1 MGRFFIPWIFG
12 ALSAWL
18 PTSPPFYTDYQHII
32 DYLLVCIFDI
42 LFSARYLFFG
52 QTGNNMKSPSGFI
65 WQLIHSMGSNE
76 KLFFKRNFIP
86 VKGKGEQLY
95 LRLFNAIAAQKV
107 YDEAI
112 LLEKFKPGL
121 NKKNIAFQKNY
132 LQKQICEALVQYEGI
147 KEPEQDLYASIQL
160 IRIYRKKG
168 LYEEAFAIW
177 KKAVIMARKREAF
190 ALLNLLKTEFEKMV
204 IFSPPHAD
212 HDELLSIFKQNV
224 ITYAE
229 YADMITLRDIY
240 TETLLLKKKTH
251 LGQDKEGLENIH
263 KLLAR
268 VNSTDTH
275 SQGQSFW
282 FRHYY
287 TMSKATLLYLLNDTG
302 SSLSMLKELFTA
314 WKKQEGFIRTHGEFY
329 IELLYM
335 INYAGILHGS
345 YQYVTDAFNDPVND
359 LIKEN
364 AQRAYF
370 EAIRYLALNK
380 IYNKTARYEE
390 VKKLLLLMKA
400 RYKTWEPSLNE
411 DINSTLN
418 FSLGVG
424 SFVLDQFDDALF
436 FTKRGIS
443 AFPEGTREEHISVG
457 QLLLLLI
464 TYNINNSRLFD
475 AQYRVT
481 YQYFYKRKKK
491 QVFESTLVQCLHRSF
506 YMTDNKKKTEEFRK
520 ALAILETGDKNLVQQ
535 RAFAIFNFHGW
546 LSSKVQRLSYRQY
559 VEKKVKAGVD
569 EPF

>member
-1 MGRFFIPWIFG
+1 
-12 ALSAWL
+12 
-18 PTSPPFYTDYQHII
+18 
-32 DYLLVCIFDI
+32 
-42 LFSARYLFFG
+42 
-52 QTGNNMKSPSGFI
+52 MKSPSGFI

-86 VKGKGEQLY
+86 ANGKGEQLY
-95 LRLFNAIAAQKV
+95 IRLFNAIAAQKQ
-107 YDEAI
+107 YNETA

-177 KKAVIMARKREAF
+177 KKAVTMARKGEAF

-204 IFSPPHAD
+204 IFSPPNSD

-229 YADMITLRDIY
+229 YTSMITLRDIY

-251 LGQDKEGLENIH
+251 LGQDKDGLETIH

-268 VNSTDTH
+268 VNSTETLN
-275 SQGQSFW
+275 GQSFW

-287 TMSKATLLYLLNDTG
+287 FMSKATLLYLLNDTAG
-302 SSLSMLKELFTA
+302 SLLLLKELFTG

-345 YQYVTDAFNDPVND
+345 YKYVTDVFNDPVNEQ
-359 LIKEN
+359 ITEH

-370 EAIRYLALNK
+370 ESIRYLALNK
-380 IYNKTARYEE
+380 IYNKTARYDE
-390 VKKLLLLMKA
+390 VKKLLSLMKA
-400 RYKTWEPSLNE
+400 KYKTWEPSLNQ

-418 FSLGVG
+418 FSMGVG
-424 SFVLDQFDDALF
+424 CFVLDQFDDSLF
-436 FTKRGIS
+436 FTKRAIS
-443 AFPEGTREEHISVG
+443 AFPEGTREEHVSVG

-464 TYNINNSRLFD
+464 TYNINNPRLFD

-491 QVFESTLVQCLHRSF
+491 QAFESALVHCLHRSF
-506 YMTDNKKKTEEFRK
+506 YMTDSKKKNEEFRNT
-520 ALAILETGDKNLVQQ
+520 LAILETNNDNIVQQ
-535 RAFAIFNFHGW
+535 RAFAVFNFHGW

-559 VEKKVKAGVD
+559 VEKKVKAGAL
-569 EPF
+569 ETL